1 MYTCVYV
8 NMRIYACVCIY
19 VLCIC
24 VCIYI
29 YIYTHICVGRLLYL
43 AWHATHTCTVH
54 HLYFMFSCFF
64 YVSVSARAALNAWCF
79 CVGFYMTGSSTWQG
93 AMT

>member
-1 MYTCVYV
+1 MYMYTCVYV

-29 YIYTHICVGRLLYL
+29 YIYTYLCRPPALPGMACYPYLY
-43 AWHATHTCTVH
+43 CSSSV
-54 HLYFMFSCFF
+54 F
-64 YVSVSARAALNAWCF
+64 YV
-79 CVGFYMTGSSTWQG
+79 
-93 AMT
+93 